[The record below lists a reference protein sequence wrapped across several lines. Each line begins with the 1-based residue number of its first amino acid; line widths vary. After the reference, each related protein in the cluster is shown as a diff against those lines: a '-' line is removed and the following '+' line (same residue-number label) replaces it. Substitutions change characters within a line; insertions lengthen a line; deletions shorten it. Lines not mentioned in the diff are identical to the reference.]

1 MKPIS
6 FLVLFMGLLLARG
19 SLAAVCQN
27 TNGSPATVD
36 YDLTTTLTAAQN
48 QAGSTTQ
55 LSKNQDVNVQAI
67 CPAGSSDSGR
77 TFRSYV
83 ASAPVVETNG
93 SWKYL
98 QLDGTYLEGAMR
110 IEDSAAG
117 EFYPPIDYVYMGYD
131 ANVNNGSPFPVHDS
145 NLVFQLKVVKPFIGT
160 VNIEPKTMF
169 NVYVTTTGDDPLS
182 TVVYSIVYSGSVTV
196 PQSCEI
202 NAGQTIL
209 VDFGSLYSGGFNRV
223 GEKPTGVR
231 NKRFTVPVKCS
242 GVDSQVSLSLR
253 LIATADS
260 HLSQAI
266 ATDNPDV
273 GVVVESSDGTVLT
286 PNDASSVEPFT
297 TDENG
302 QATLSLQAYPV
313 STTGQ
318 TPAEGAFTALANL
331 RVDFD

>member
-1 MKPIS
+1 MKSVS
-6 FLVLFMGLLLARG
+6 FIFLLLGMLLSRSG
-19 SLAAVCQN
+19 LAAVCQN

-48 QAGSTTQ
+48 QAGATAQ
-55 LSKNQDVNVQAI
+55 LSKSQDISVQAI
-67 CPAGSSDSGR
+67 CPVDSSTSGR

-83 ASAPVVETNG
+83 ATSSVVETSG
-93 SWKYL
+93 DWKYM

-110 IEDSAAG
+110 IEDSEAG
-117 EFYPPIDYVYMGYD
+117 EFYPPVNYVYMGYD

-145 NLVFQLKVVKPFIGT
+145 NLVFQLKVVKPFVGT

-182 TVVYSIVYSGSVTV
+182 EVVYSIVYSGSVTV
-196 PQSCEI
+196 PQSCAI

-209 VDFGSLYSGGFNRV
+209 VDFGSLFSGGFSRA
-223 GEKPTGVR
+223 GEKPVGVR

-242 GVDSQVSLSLR
+242 GVDSQVNLSLR
-253 LIATADS
+253 LIATADN

-273 GVVVESSDGTVLT
+273 GVVVANSDGVVLT

-302 QATLSLQAYPV
+302 RATISLQAYPV
-313 STTGQ
+313 STTGE
-318 TPAEGAFTALANL
+318 TPAEGAFTALASL